1 MLEHWMQISR
11 HEHIAAALAF
21 VLSSCAAHPSAAS
34 AQTLPASTCTI
45 TDGDT
50 IRCGDERIRLLAIDA
65 PELSAC
71 RKGRVCAP
79 GDGQASK
86 RALEAMT
93 QGRDL
98 RIERHGKDRFG
109 RTLAYVWAGRV
120 NLSCAM
126 VEAGQAVW
134 VEKWNSGGR
143 GC

>member
-1 MLEHWMQISR
+1 MKATLSMG
-11 HEHIAAALAF
+11 AVA
-21 VLSSCAAHPSAAS
+21 VLICIIPVPTARSAER
-34 AQTLPASTCTI
+34 LPMKTCTI

-65 PELSAC
+65 PEISPC
-71 RKGRVCAP
+71 RKGRVCVS

-86 RALEAMT
+86 RALEQMVRGKA
-93 QGRDL
+93 L
-98 RIERHGKDRFG
+98 RIERHGKDRYG

-126 VEAGQAVW
+126 VQAGQAVW
-134 VEKWNSGGR
+134 VEGWNSGGR